1 LRAPPSI
8 GSSCARNPVSVM
20 LSGTSSKL
28 ELQLDFL
35 ARELE
40 LEKNRRE
47 KLQDQVETLVSII
60 KSQHDSAPSE
70 VVKAIEEKA
79 TRETLKGIDTD
90 MENPKNQEKGYLGMF
105 Q

>member
-1 LRAPPSI
+1 
-8 GSSCARNPVSVM
+8 M

-60 KSQHDSAPSE
+60 KSQHDCAPLE
-70 VVKAIEEKA
+70 VERAIEEKA

>member
-1 LRAPPSI
+1 MRAPPSI

-60 KSQHDSAPSE
+60 KSQHDSAPFE
-70 VVKAIEEKA
+70 V
-79 TRETLKGIDTD
+79 
-90 MENPKNQEKGYLGMF
+90 
-105 Q
+105 